1 MLAHGLF
8 NVGVYREVAE
18 EKGIAV
24 ATSTPQDLWLRAD
37 RNRMRQVLANPLI
50 APQ

>member
-8 NVGVYREVAE
+8 KVDLYREVGE
-18 EKGIAV
+18 DKGIPV

-37 RNRMRQVLANPLI
+37 RNRMRQVLANPVI
-50 APQ
+50 SPQ